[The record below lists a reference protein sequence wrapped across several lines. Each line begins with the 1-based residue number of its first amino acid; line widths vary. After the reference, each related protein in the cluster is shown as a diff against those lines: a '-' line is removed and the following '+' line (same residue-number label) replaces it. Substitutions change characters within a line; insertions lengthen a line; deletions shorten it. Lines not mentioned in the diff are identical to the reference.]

1 MLSIGY
7 TNQPDLFSNCW
18 IRLLLRVFRLL
29 AVIGSALNFYF
40 QNKAIDTVRI
50 ARAVSIQMDI
60 HKALADD
67 NKPEAA
73 SAALDQAQELN
84 RKLIVMDARNL
95 WWERSL
101 MICAALF
108 LLCSL
113 IITWNV
119 IPTAPPK

>member
-1 MLSIGY
+1 
-7 TNQPDLFSNCW
+7 
-18 IRLLLRVFRLL
+18 
-29 AVIGSALNFYF
+29 
-40 QNKAIDTVRI
+40 
-50 ARAVSIQMDI
+50 
-60 HKALADD
+60 LADE

-84 RKLIVMDARNL
+84 RKLIVMEARNL